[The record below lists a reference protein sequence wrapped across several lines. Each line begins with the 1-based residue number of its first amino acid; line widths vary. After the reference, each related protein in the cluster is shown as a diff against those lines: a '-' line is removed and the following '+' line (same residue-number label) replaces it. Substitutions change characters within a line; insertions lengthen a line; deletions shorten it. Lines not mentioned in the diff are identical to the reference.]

1 MKRSS
6 RSLLASLPVLAC
18 LSIGGACLE
27 AQSPANQQFGEGM
40 AKNAAE
46 LRKYTFKQ
54 RTEVRLDGETKTV
67 RLEQVR
73 FDLDGNLQ
81 RTTLTPPA
89 PSQPNRG
96 GLRGKVAARK
106 REATQDY
113 VERLMRLSQR
123 YLAPS
128 KSNLEDLR
136 SKAEIWQGQGATGDQ
151 VRIQAKD
158 FVKSGDSFLWTLD
171 ALAKMPVRMEAETEL
186 DGDPVKVTAE
196 YRTLQNGLNY
206 LARAIVTSARKDLEI
221 RVENFDYDRN

>member
-1 MKRSS
+1 MKNLS
-6 RSLLASLPVLAC
+6 RYSQTVLFTLVCVGFGGASLQ
-18 LSIGGACLE
+18 
-27 AQSPANQQFGEGM
+27 AQPPANQQFGEGM

-54 RTEVRLDGETKTV
+54 RTEVRLDGETKNV

-81 RTTLTPPA
+81 RTSLTPPA
-89 PSQPNRG
+89 PSQQKTS
-96 GLRGKVAARK
+96 GLRGKIAARK
-106 REATQDY
+106 REATTEY
-113 VERLMRLSQR
+113 IERLMRLSQS

-136 SKAEIWQGQGATGDQ
+136 SKAEISQGQGPAGSQ

-158 FVKSGDSFLWTLD
+158 FVKSGDSFVWTLD
-171 ALAKMPVRMEAETEL
+171 ALVMMPVRMEAQTEL

-206 LARAIVTSARKDLEI
+206 LARAIVTSVRKDLEI
-221 RVENFDYDRN
+221 VVENFDYDRN

>member
-1 MKRSS
+1 MKSPS
-6 RSLLASLPVLAC
+6 RLSLAALQALAC
-18 LSIGGACLE
+18 ITVCSASLE
-27 AQSPANQQFGEGM
+27 AQPPANQQFGEGM

-54 RTEVRLDGETKTV
+54 RTEVRLDGETKNV

-89 PSQPNRG
+89 PSQQRTP

-106 REATQDY
+106 RETTTEY
-113 VERLMRLSQR
+113 IERLMRLSQR

-136 SKAEIWQGQGATGDQ
+136 SKAEIWQGQGAAGSQ

-171 ALAKMPVRMEAETEL
+171 ALVMMPVRMEAQTEL

-221 RVENFDYDRN
+221 KVENFDYDRN

>member
-1 MKRSS
+1 MKNLSTRLQAV
-6 RSLLASLPVLAC
+6 LLMLAC
-18 LSIGGACLE
+18 ITVRGA
-27 AQSPANQQFGEGM
+27 AQAPVNQQFGEGM

-54 RTEVRLDGETKTV
+54 RTEVRLDGETKNV

-81 RTTLTPPA
+81 RTALTPPA
-89 PSQPNRG
+89 PSPQKQQ
-96 GLRGKVAARK
+96 GLRGKVAAKK
-106 REATQDY
+106 RAATTDY
-113 VERLMRLSQR
+113 VESLMRLSQR

-128 KSNLEDLR
+128 KSNLEELK
-136 SKAEIWQGQGATGDQ
+136 SKAEIWQGQGAAGSQ

-158 FVKSGDSFLWTLD
+158 FVKIGDSFLWTLD
-171 ALAKMPVRMEAETEL
+171 ATAMMPIRMEAQTEL

-221 RVENFDYDRN
+221 KVENFDYDRN